1 MHFFLSGYKIVNMN
15 QISFSDRKKAVLST
29 VIVSLFILL
38 SFPSCGGGG
47 GGSGAGSISPSNSV
61 TLAWDAPTTNADGT
75 PLTDLAGYKVYY
87 GTASGNYTVSKDVGN
102 VLTYTITGLQ
112 TGTYYFAATSYNT
125 LGNESVYSNEVRKT
139 IK

>member
-1 MHFFLSGYKIVNMN
+1 LHFFLSGYKIANMN
-15 QISFSDRKKAVLST
+15 QINFSGRKKAVLPI

-38 SFPSCGGGG
+38 SFFSCGGDG

-61 TLAWDAPTTNADGT
+61 TLAWNAPTTNTDGT

-87 GTASGNYTVSKDVGN
+87 GTSSGNYTRAIDVGN
-102 VLTYTITGLQ
+102 VETYKIEGLQ
-112 TGTYYFAATSYNT
+112 SGTYYFATTAYDKS
-125 LGNESVYSNEVRKT
+125 GNESDYSNEVMKT